1 MEQYAYKVLLDVM
14 QCGCSLPVACA
25 TVLVEV
31 VDEVPLAIG
40 SGVAMLVGV

>member
-1 MEQYAYKVLLDVM
+1 MLCTRVA
-14 QCGCSLPVACA
+14 SLPVV